1 MEIEDESFLDT
12 EVECGVGAQ
21 GLCGGEDGPE
31 PTSSVDA
38 EAGPSASKRGE
49 AEGVFGRRDEDEEAC
64 SEDKVARE

>member
-1 MEIEDESFLDT
+1 MWRRST
-12 EVECGVGAQ
+12 GPVWWRRWAR
-21 GLCGGEDGPE
+21 GEPE

-49 AEGVFGRRDEDEEAC
+49 AEGVFGRRDEDEDAC